1 VEQRVEVI
9 GPDRFLDFLALHFD
23 VRRARVATVMQ
34 QHTIAMGGEFFGQR
48 HELIE
53 PAAAAGD
60 QCDKRT
66 VVTNDLITEID
77 APNIGYWHDGSPFNA
92 RSTRTLCQVIC
103 CVLKTKHP
111 FEPVQTK
118 ATSMPDTSAG
128 TTDLTSRDT
137 FAVWT
142 TVSVRYGDLD
152 PNHHV
157 NNGAINQYFEDG
169 RVGFRLQRLADV
181 AGNTL
186 SGFAVVKFTANY
198 LAPAH
203 YPGDVEI
210 GTVVTRIGGSS
221 YGLGQGIYQDGSC
234 VATAEIVTVQFD
246 PETSKSIALSEEFR
260 RLLEAAMAPASN

>member
-1 VEQRVEVI
+1 MAE
-9 GPDRFLDFLALHFD
+9 ALS
-23 VRRARVATVMQ
+23 
-34 QHTIAMGGEFFGQR
+34 
-48 HELIE
+48 
-53 PAAAAGD
+53 
-60 QCDKRT
+60 
-66 VVTNDLITEID
+66 VT
-77 APNIGYWHDGSPFNA
+77 A
-92 RSTRTLCQVIC
+92 
-103 CVLKTKHP
+103 
-111 FEPVQTK
+111 
-118 ATSMPDTSAG
+118 
-128 TTDLTSRDT
+128 DLTSRDI

-169 RVGFRLQRLADV
+169 RVGFRLQRLTEV

-210 GTVVTRIGGSS
+210 GTVVTRVGGSS
-221 YGLGQGIYQDGSC
+221 YGLGQGIFQNGAC

-246 PETSKSIALSEEFR
+246 PETSKSIALSEDFR
-260 RLLEAAMAPASN
+260 RLLEAAMVPASN